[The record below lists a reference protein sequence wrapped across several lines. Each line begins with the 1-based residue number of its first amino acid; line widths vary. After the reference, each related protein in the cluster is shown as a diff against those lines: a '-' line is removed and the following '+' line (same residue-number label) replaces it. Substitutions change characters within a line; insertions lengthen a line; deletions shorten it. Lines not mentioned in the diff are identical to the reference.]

1 MFRNF
6 IKKHKSHIVFL
17 GDICIFFSSLALTI
31 YIRYGYDLFKT
42 NFDFHL
48 HPFSIL
54 LLLWVFVFY
63 AADLYSY
70 TSWRT
75 SYQNI
80 RKFIIAFCIN
90 FFISTSMFYAFGNF
104 FELTPKLNL
113 VIFSGIFFIF
123 DAVWRFSISRL
134 LSSKNNKKTVAVFTT
149 YPLVGEI
156 ISHCNKHKELG
167 YTIKIL
173 TNLDELKKI
182 TSKDKVI
189 ILIDS
194 SYLKNP
200 DVSRV
205 LYEMLA
211 EHIEIKTLT
220 EFYEEVLGR
229 IPLSEVKEEW
239 FIQEIKSDKS
249 IYESIKRGF
258 DVTFAIVFIIA
269 FSPLFIIFFIL
280 IPITSTGP
288 AIYKQKRVGRDD
300 KIFTIY
306 KFRNMYS
313 EIEKNPDSSGATPI
327 WWQNDD
333 SRVTPLGKFLRK
345 THFDELPQLFNI
357 LKGDM
362 SVVGPRPERPEF
374 VEILKKDIPHYFM
387 RQTVTPGLTGWAQIM
402 FRYAS
407 TVNEQ
412 LEKFKFDL
420 YYIKNRTTFLDL
432 AVIIKTIRLIF
443 SK

>member
-1 MFRNF
+1 MFKNF
-6 IKKHKSHIVFL
+6 LKKSKSHIVL
-17 GDICIFFSSLALTI
+17 IGDICIFSLSLILTI
-31 YIRYGYDLFKT
+31 YTRYGLELFRP
-42 NFDFHL
+42 NLALHL
-48 HPFSIL
+48 RPFEIL
-54 LLLWVFVFY
+54 LVIWVFVFY
-63 AADLYSY
+63 ASDLYSY

-75 SYQNI
+75 TYQNI
-80 RKFIIAFCIN
+80 RKFIIAFCLN
-90 FFISTSMFYAFGNF
+90 VFISISIFYAFGNF

-113 VIFSGIFFIF
+113 IIFSCIFFVF
-123 DAVWRFSISRL
+123 DALWRFSISRL

-173 TNLDELKKI
+173 VNLDELKKI
-182 TSKDKVI
+182 TNKDNVI

-194 SYLKNP
+194 TYLKNP

-249 IYESIKRGF
+249 IYETIKRTF
-258 DVTFAIVFIIA
+258 DVLFAIVFIII
-269 FSPLFIIFFIL
+269 FSPLFILFFIL
-280 IPITSTGP
+280 IPITSPGP
-288 AIYKQKRVGRDD
+288 AIYKQKRVGRDN

-313 EIEKNPDSSGATPI
+313 ESEKNPDSSGGTPT
-327 WWQNDD
+327 WWQKDD
-333 SRVTPLGKFLRK
+333 SRVTPLGKFLRR

-362 SVVGPRPERPEF
+362 TVVGPRPERPEF

-387 RQTVTPGLTGWAQIM
+387 RQTIKPGLTGWAQIM

-420 YYIKNRTTFLDL
+420 YYIKNRTTFLDI
-432 AVIIKTIRLIF
+432 AIIIKTIRLIF
-443 SK
+443 SR

>member
-6 IKKHKSHIVFL
+6 LKKQKSGIVL
-17 GDICIFFSSLALTI
+17 IGDIGIFFVSLVLTI
-31 YIRYGYDLFKT
+31 YLRYSSETFQTNLDLHLKPFK
-42 NFDFHL
+42 
-48 HPFSIL
+48 IL
-54 LLLWVFVFY
+54 LVLWVFVFY
-63 AADLYSY
+63 ASDLYSY

-90 FFISTSMFYAFGNF
+90 FFISISIFYAFGNF

-113 VIFSGIFFIF
+113 IIFSGIFFVF
-123 DAVWRFSISRL
+123 DALWRFSISRL

-173 TNLDELKKI
+173 SNLDELKKI
-182 TSKDKVI
+182 TNKDNVI

-249 IYESIKRGF
+249 IYESIKRAF
-258 DVTFAIVFIIA
+258 DIIFAIVFILI

-280 IPITSTGP
+280 IPLTSSGP

-300 KIFTIY
+300 KLFTIY

-313 EIEKNPDSSGATPI
+313 TADKNPDSTGSAPV
-327 WWQNDD
+327 WWQKND
-333 SRVTPLGKFLRK
+333 SRVTPLGKFLRR

-357 LKGDM
+357 LSGEM

-387 RQTVTPGLTGWAQIM
+387 RQTVTPGLTGWAQVM

-407 TVNEQ
+407 TVNDQ
-412 LEKFKFDL
+412 LEKFKYDL
-420 YYIKNRTTFLDL
+420 YYIKNRNTFLDL
-432 AVIIKTIRLIF
+432 AIIIKTIRLIF